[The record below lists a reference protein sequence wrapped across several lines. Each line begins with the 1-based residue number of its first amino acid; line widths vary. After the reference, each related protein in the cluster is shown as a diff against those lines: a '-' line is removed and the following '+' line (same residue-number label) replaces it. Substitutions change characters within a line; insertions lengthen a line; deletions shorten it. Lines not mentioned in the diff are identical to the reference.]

1 MNFFNIGFLE
11 LAVILV
17 LALILFGPDKL
28 LVLANSLR
36 KALTEFQRTA
46 SGLASSAMEQA
57 EASEQEPQ
65 EERAEFLHEV
75 QIPRPESDS
84 QDKSPQDQGR

>member
-11 LAVILV
+11 LGVILV
-17 LALILFGPDKL
+17 LALILFGPDRL

-36 KALTEFQRTA
+36 KAFTEFQRTA
-46 SGLASSAMEQA
+46 SGLASSVLEQS
-57 EASEQEPQ
+57 EASEQGPQ

-75 QIPRPESDS
+75 RTPRPESDN
-84 QDKSPQDQGR
+84 QDESPQDQER

>member
-11 LAVILV
+11 LGVILV
-17 LALILFGPDKL
+17 LALILFGPDRL

-36 KALTEFQRTA
+36 KAFTEFQRTA

-57 EASEQEPQ
+57 EASEQDPQ
-65 EERAEFLHEV
+65 EERADFLHEV
-75 QIPRPESDS
+75 RTSRPESDN
-84 QDKSPQDQGR
+84 QDESPQDQGR

>member
-11 LAVILV
+11 IAVILV
-17 LALILFGPDKL
+17 LALVLFGPDRL

-36 KALTEFQRTA
+36 KAFTEFQRTA
-46 SGLASSAMEQA
+46 SGLATSVLEQSEAA
-57 EASEQEPQ
+57 EQKPQ

-75 QIPRPESDS
+75 RVPRPESDS
-84 QDKSPQDQGR
+84 QDEIPRDEGR